1 LNRAEQVGLTRLFR
15 NRKVT
20 VQEIVA
26 TAAGRTNEACTGR
39 HVLIIEDT
47 SEINYQSK
55 AGRKRDLGRVGNAKD
70 VGLFL
75 HPAVAVDGGDGSML
89 GVAAATIWRR
99 TKSKDVDYQDLPLE
113 AKESHRWV
121 STAQQ
126 AQAALSQASMT
137 TTIADRE
144 ADIYEAFARVP
155 CAPSPGAGHHLI
167 IRATARFRRVI
178 EPEKQLLRRIAAHP
192 EAGRLSFD
200 MPARQGRAARR
211 VELAVRFGRAT
222 LRKPHRGGDP
232 RDPAGV
238 LVNFI
243 DVCEV
248 APPAGEKPVHW
259 RLLTTHPVESLEQA
273 AQIVEWYRMRWDIE
287 QVFRTLKSQAVDV
300 EDSLIAD
307 GPALERLVAACLL
320 AAVKVMQ
327 MVNGRGEAGQTIA
340 AARLFPKGQI
350 EVLHHLNVKM
360 QGKTQK
366 QKNPHPVE
374 TLAWAAWVVA
384 RLGGWMGYASERKP
398 GPITFT
404 NGLKRFEANA
414 EGYLLSR
421 YGA

>member
-1 LNRAEQVGLTRLFR
+1 MTRFFR
-15 NRKVT
+15 NEKVT
-20 VQEIVA
+20 VQEIIA
-26 TAAGRTNEACTGR
+26 TAAGRTDGASIGR

-55 AGRKRDLGRVGNAKD
+55 AGRKRDLGRVGNDKD
-70 VGLFL
+70 IGLFL
-75 HPAVAVDGGDGSML
+75 HPAVAVDAEDGSML
-89 GVAAATIWRR
+89 GVAGARIWRR
-99 TKSKDVDYQDLPLE
+99 TKSKAANYQDLPLE

-121 STAQQ
+121 STAKQ

-144 ADIYEAFARVP
+144 GDIYEAFARVP
-155 CAPSPGAGHHLI
+155 FAATPGAGHHLI
-167 IRATARFRRVI
+167 IRATARFRRVM
-178 EPEKQLLRRIAAHP
+178 EPEKQLLKRIAAHA

-200 MPARQGRAARR
+200 MAAREGRAGRR

-232 RDPAGV
+232 RDPQSV
-238 LVNFI
+238 PVNFV

-248 APPAGEKPVHW
+248 DPPPGEEPVHW

-273 AQIVEWYRMRWDIE
+273 AQIVDWYRMRWTIE
-287 QVFRTLKSQAVDV
+287 QVFRTLKSQALNI

-307 GPALERLVAACLL
+307 GPALERLVAASLL
-320 AAVKVMQ
+320 AAVRVMQ
-327 MVNGRGEAGQTIA
+327 LVKSRDEAGQTIA
-340 AARLFPKGQI
+340 ATRLFPKGQI

-404 NGLKRFEANA
+404 NGLKRFEAIA
-414 EGYLLSR
+414 EGFLLAR
-421 YGA
+421 HGG